1 MSAGLNLL
9 PGSRVLSDRKQDQGQ
24 VMTADRTGL
33 GFLGFI
39 FGGVTAAVML
49 VAVTVVIGHAE
60 GRLVLDAPYTQIAA
74 K

>member
-1 MSAGLNLL
+1 M
-9 PGSRVLSDRKQDQGQ
+9 
-24 VMTADRTGL
+24 ADRAGL

-60 GRLVLDAPYTQIAA
+60 GRLVLDAPPAQIATNQ
-74 K
+74 

>member
-1 MSAGLNLL
+1 
-9 PGSRVLSDRKQDQGQ
+9 
-24 VMTADRTGL
+24 MTADRTGL

-39 FGGVTAAVML
+39 FGGVTAVVML

-74 K
+74 KQ